1 MVYQGTVLGP
11 TLWNLFFED
20 ARRAVNEVFF
30 KECVFADDL
39 NAYREFACDVSDTTI
54 LKSIDNCQQEL
65 HAWGRANQV
74 AFDAGKESKH
84 ILKLHDSEG
93 SSFKLLGVLFDDSLS
108 MATAVSQLVADAGWK
123 LRTLLRTRRFYT
135 DADLVVLYKAHLLS
149 FLEYRTPAIYH
160 ATREVLSRVDSVQSR
175 FLQNAGISEI
185 DALVHFHLAPLSVRR
200 DIAMLGVIHR
210 AVLGKGPL
218 HFQEHFLIASQM
230 WRKVVDPRAS
240 LKHPI
245 IKRSV
250 LGLVAIY
257 NMLPASCVTLNSV
270 QQFQRAL
277 QKIVMDRAT
286 TGCGD
291 WKDTLNPRIPIAKH
305 PLA

>member
-1 MVYQGTVLGP
+1 MRPERYWLGLIP
-11 TLWNLFFED
+11 
-20 ARRAVNEVFF
+20 
-30 KECVFADDL
+30 
-39 NAYREFACDVSDTTI
+39 
-54 LKSIDNCQQEL
+54 
-65 HAWGRANQV
+65 
-74 AFDAGKESKH
+74 
-84 ILKLHDSEG
+84 
-93 SSFKLLGVLFDDSLS
+93 SS
-108 MATAVSQLVADAGWK
+108 LV
-123 LRTLLRTRRFYT
+123 
-135 DADLVVLYKAHLLS
+135 
-149 FLEYRTPAIYH
+149 
-160 ATREVLSRVDSVQSR
+160 

-185 DALVHFHLAPLSVRR
+185 DAVVHFHLAPLSVRR

-218 HFQEHFLIASQM
+218 HFREHFPLASQM
-230 WRKVVDPRAS
+230 VRKVVDPRAF

-277 QKIVMDRAT
+277 QNIVIDRAK

>member
-1 MVYQGTVLGP
+1 M
-11 TLWNLFFED
+11 
-20 ARRAVNEVFF
+20 FF

-39 NAYREFACDVSDTTI
+39 NAYREFACDVSDATI

-185 DALVHFHLAPLSVRR
+185 EALVHSIWLLCL
-200 DIAMLGVIHR
+200 LGVT
-210 AVLGKGPL
+210 
-218 HFQEHFLIASQM
+218 SQ
-230 WRKVVDPRAS
+230 
-240 LKHPI
+240 
-245 IKRSV
+245 
-250 LGLVAIY
+250 
-257 NMLPASCVTLNSV
+257 C
-270 QQFQRAL
+270 
-277 QKIVMDRAT
+277 
-286 TGCGD
+286 
-291 WKDTLNPRIPIAKH
+291 
-305 PLA
+305 